1 MDNYKVCKFLFLI
14 IVTITCLL
22 EFLSNFFGPYI
33 KFIDDITILFL
44 IIYLIPRNFTN
55 LDTHTVALTKLVVFF
70 FIISLVSGIINFE
83 FFDLKPYLIQLKN
96 YFFTF
101 AVLLFAIFLYNESYS
116 KLIIKIY
123 LLVSSILA
131 LIGILEYFFKYHFF
145 ITYTPFG
152 DLMAINPFRSYSLI
166 GNPVDFAFYLIVPF
180 LISLFSKRYLLS
192 IFFLLAISTTLSLG
206 NFSIILL
213 LSIISF
219 FLKILEKKIFIII
232 LIILTVFIFNNDF
245 VRNRISGKLEVAK
258 FSPLDEEASR
268 FNFYIQSSDVIKDNF
283 LLSTKQ
289 KNYVNTKNNIDDILF
304 NLEKILDTKIPLRKY
319 DINQIDKKYHNE
331 ALRLLPNENYIGFS
345 ITQGNKYR
353 KKTWPIER
361 FINLA
366 NRLNNQI
373 PVFFI
378 EKNNLELI
386 KEISSCVKTAIFPET
401 NTLLSCPA
409 LITTMSTRLNKA
421 ITIDNG
427 IMHMM
432 SLANI
437 PMITLFGPTNPD
449 KFAPKNKNI
458 KILDSKK
465 IYNSDDIS
473 KITEEDILN
482 FI

>member
-232 LIILTVFIFNNDF
+232 LIILTVFTFNNDL
-245 VRNRISGKLEVAK
+245 VKNRISGKLEVAK

-283 LLSTKQ
+283 LFGVGAGNFGGWVSD
-289 KNYVNTKNNIDDILF
+289 KNNYIYQKYNFKFYSLKSIDIFYPHLFGELGIFGLIIFLTIYLKIILKLF
-304 NLEKILDTKIPLRKY
+304 IISKY
-319 DINQIDKKYHNE
+319 FSSNKNSHG
-331 ALRLLPNENYIGFS
+331 YIISTTTFLYGITLIYSGFWS
-345 ITQGNKYR
+345 M
-353 KKTWPIER
+353 
-361 FINLA
+361 FL
-366 NRLNNQI
+366 
-373 PVFFI
+373 
-378 EKNNLELI
+378 
-386 KEISSCVKTAIFPET
+386 ET
-401 NTLLSCPA
+401 NFATIIFYFLSGYTYKYY
-409 LITTMSTRLNKA
+409 I
-421 ITIDNG
+421 
-427 IMHMM
+427 
-432 SLANI
+432 
-437 PMITLFGPTNPD
+437 
-449 KFAPKNKNI
+449 NI
-458 KILDSKK
+458 KL
-465 IYNSDDIS
+465 
-473 KITEEDILN
+473 
-482 FI
+482 